1 MTLLSMNLLRPSY
14 ECYYCMTSEHVAFV
28 ASLSYVH
35 STTGIIEKRTGPQNE
50 VQFSMALCFP
60 LAAYQ
65 SKVITFQC
73 QYFKM

>member
-1 MTLLSMNLLRPSY
+1 MNVTILWHHSMLP
-14 ECYYCMTSEHVAFV
+14 FV
-28 ASLSYVH
+28 TSLSYVH
-35 STTGIIEKRTGPQNE
+35 SITSIIEKWTGPQNE

-65 SKVITFQC
+65 SKVITSQC